1 MAFSAKSYPSREQ
14 RHFPNRFRRQTGQT
28 RRPPRPL
35 GSPWQHRPASGM
47 KDLSRWT
54 KDTFDRSVPSNTRVS
69 ERGTNI
75 DHCDCAPR
83 HLPRHLPRH
92 TTLLNKEQNHDDDD
106 VYVMQNSFVISRASI
121 YSLCIAWMD
130 QHPHS
135 RANARSWMVAVVL
148 IQEHTFVIFLMLCYV
163 RIM

>member
-69 ERGTNI
+69 ERGTSI

-92 TTLLNKEQNHDDDD
+92 TTLLNKEQNHDDDGVCHAKLICHFPRIYLFPVHRVD
-106 VYVMQNSFVISRASI
+106 GSAHYHNTTDLFNTIYHHDSI
-121 YSLCIAWMD
+121 QD
-130 QHPHS
+130 PP
-135 RANARSWMVAVVL
+135 
-148 IQEHTFVIFLMLCYV
+148 
-163 RIM
+163 